1 MSDATFAVGEV
12 AAMLGIS
19 PHTIRAWERRYLV
32 VRPLRTESGQR
43 RYTAD
48 DVEMLR
54 QIKHERHVHGLSMR
68 IATMV
73 AKGVVVPDPSGGIK
87 PAGRS
92 PAPVDVDEDPLRL
105 VADLVS
111 EAVVVIDS
119 RGRIV
124 HANTV
129 FVRFCD
135 VLLGQL
141 RGLPFAD
148 FVDPFDRAKAVLV
161 YQAPLRQRRDWELS
175 LRAQRRQ
182 AFFSFD
188 CWPVLGAD
196 GAMLVLVG
204 RDLSAGSSARRP
216 LEPGLAAAPAAATAP
231 ARTRPGVPAQLLPLL
246 DGVADPVRTL
256 RLLGRWLD
264 ATPYGVVLARAGD
277 DLLVVFTNRVFRRWM
292 APDRLPVEG
301 RPWAVLGPQEDR
313 DRLAAATA
321 EAIQTGQPTTV
332 PGLRPVGSV
341 DSRHQEASVWDVE
354 IVPVTEIGGAVSHL
368 VLVIADV
375 TVETEAAR
383 RLQALAAYSPTL
395 RRPAGARRLLS
406 EAARHAQGLLPG
418 AGSLVAMGDPGQEG
432 ITVVAASDAWSRTDR
447 DAERELRLSLV
458 RDAIRR
464 CASIEVELAE
474 GDRAVE
480 TLRIVPLVPGRPP
493 PDRRV
498 AVAAL
503 AFSRQGAATFSADD
517 RQLID
522 EFADRVGQALSPE
535 PAAGLR
541 PPRRAPSPG

>member
-92 PAPVDVDEDPLRL
+92 PAPVDVDADPLRL

-204 RDLSAGSSARRP
+204 RDLSAGSTARRAVDA
-216 LEPGLAAAPAAATAP
+216 GPAAAAAGGTAP
-231 ARTRPGVPAQLLPLL
+231 ARTPMGLPAQLQPLL
-246 DGVADPVRTL
+246 VGVADPVRTL

-264 ATPYGVVLARAGD
+264 ATPFGVVLARATE
-277 DLLVVFTNRVFRRWM
+277 DLVVVFTNRLFRRWM
-292 APDRLPVEG
+292 TPDRLPVEG
-301 RPWAVLGPQEDR
+301 RPWTGPGRQEDR
-313 DRLAAATA
+313 DRLAAAAA
-321 EAIQTGQPTTV
+321 EAIQTGQPTSV
-332 PGLRPVGSV
+332 PGLRPAEG
-341 DSRHQEASVWDVE
+341 DASPAADAAVWDVE
-354 IVPVTEIGGAVSHL
+354 ICPVTEVGGAVSHL
-368 VLVIADV
+368 LLVVADV
-375 TVETEAAR
+375 TVETEAAG
-383 RLQALAAYSPTL
+383 RLKALAAYSPTL
-395 RRPAGARRLLS
+395 RRSAGTRRLLS
-406 EAARHAQGLLPG
+406 EAARHAQELLPG

-432 ITVVAASDAWSRTDR
+432 ISVVAASDAWSRTDR
-447 DAERELRLSLV
+447 DAEHELRLSLV

-464 CASIEVELAE
+464 SASIEVELAE
-474 GDRAVE
+474 GARPVE

-493 PDRRV
+493 PDRRP

-503 AFSRQGAATFSADD
+503 AFSRQGAATFSPED

-522 EFADRVGQALSPE
+522 EFAGRVGLALAAE
-535 PAAGLR
+535 PSAGLR
-541 PPRRAPSPG
+541 PPRRAPSSG